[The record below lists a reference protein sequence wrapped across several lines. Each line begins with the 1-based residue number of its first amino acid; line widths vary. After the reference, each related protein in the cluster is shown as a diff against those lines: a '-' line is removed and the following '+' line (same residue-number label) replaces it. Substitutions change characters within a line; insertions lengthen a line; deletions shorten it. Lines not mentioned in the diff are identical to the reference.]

1 MDEPVQQVDIL
12 TSFLLFLLFLLFP
25 LSVRYFVLFYSS
37 RSGTHTSSL
46 ATRSGTRNISFT
58 RQYFNPP
65 QLVCDNTQLTMR
77 SSTRLPR
84 LSRISVLFVLT
95 SVITSTQASNLF
107 LRQAQT
113 CGGIQDLQQC
123 GGSLPS
129 DFCCPKDSTCMSL
142 NSPDVQSVICCPAGS
157 DCAFIQPITC
167 DVAQLNA
174 TLHPDNQMHM
184 SDTTGIELPTC
195 GSKCCPLGYT
205 CKSGMCS
212 KDEKTPTPTSSATS
226 TPSATNPASS
236 SQTSGCPAPV
246 PVKQGFNGKSFAA
259 GLFPGLVIGALGA
272 IALMWLINKRRES
285 QNEKKYSGDFGHVAR
300 QISDPIY
307 DPEQAA
313 RVDFIRRPSHST
325 HRSPHSYNSNTG
337 MVSNGMPSK
346 PTVGTGLTP
355 RIRSMWD
362 RTPKLNFG
370 FTNNGPGLPANP
382 NPARPAPVVRA
393 GSSDRDPYKTPT
405 FTPKRAPSQRRTSR
419 SSRSHR
425 RREPEIEQRQP
436 RPTPPE
442 RQDSTETIDVLMP
455 APNLSFLAPP
465 KAPGMRDNNNRATC
479 DSGTTTFTK
488 LMERAGFDDDV
499 NRDVKNFSSPSRRF

>member
-1 MDEPVQQVDIL
+1 MRPSTRFSGLLRI
-12 TSFLLFLLFLLFP
+12 SALFL
-25 LSVRYFVLFYSS
+25 
-37 RSGTHTSSL
+37 
-46 ATRSGTRNISFT
+46 
-58 RQYFNPP
+58 
-65 QLVCDNTQLTMR
+65 
-77 SSTRLPR
+77 
-84 LSRISVLFVLT
+84 LT
-95 SVITSTQASNLF
+95 SVITSTHASSLF
-107 LRQAQT
+107 LREAQT
-113 CGGIQDLQQC
+113 CGGVSGLQQC
-123 GGSLPS
+123 GGSFPS

-142 NSPDVQSVICCPAGS
+142 NSADVQSVICCPAGS

-167 DVAQLNA
+167 DVTQLNA
-174 TLHPDNQMHM
+174 TLHPDNQMHL
-184 SDTTGIELPTC
+184 SDITGVELPTC

-212 KDEKTPTPTSSATS
+212 KDETTPTPTSSATS
-226 TPSATNPASS
+226 TSSATPTPSATKPESS

-246 PVKQGFNGKSFAA
+246 PVKQGFDGRSFAA
-259 GLFPGLVIGALGA
+259 GLFPGLVVGALGA
-272 IALMWLINKRRES
+272 IGLIWLINKRRET

-307 DPEQAA
+307 DPEHAA

-325 HRSPHSYNSNTG
+325 HRSPNSYSSNTG
-337 MVSNGMPSK
+337 KVSNGMPSK

-370 FTNNGPGLPANP
+370 FTNNNVGLPANP
-382 NPARPAPVVRA
+382 NPTRPPPAVRA

-425 RREPEIEQRQP
+425 RREREPEMSERQQP

-465 KAPGMRDNNNRATC
+465 KAPGMRENRATC
-479 DSGTTTFTK
+479 DSGTTTFTR
-488 LMERAGFDDDV
+488 LMERAGFDDED
-499 NRDVKNFSSPSRRF
+499 DLKKGVKNFSSPARRF

>member
-1 MDEPVQQVDIL
+1 M
-12 TSFLLFLLFLLFP
+12 
-25 LSVRYFVLFYSS
+25 
-37 RSGTHTSSL
+37 
-46 ATRSGTRNISFT
+46 A
-58 RQYFNPP
+58 
-65 QLVCDNTQLTMR
+65 
-77 SSTRLPR
+77 
-84 LSRISVLFVLT
+84 RISRVSAFSLFA
-95 SVITSTQASNLF
+95 SVITSTQASSLF

-113 CGGIQDLQQC
+113 CGGVQGLQQC
-123 GGSLPS
+123 GGNFPS
-129 DFCCPKDSTCMSL
+129 DFCCPKDSTCMNL
-142 NSPDVQSVICCPAGS
+142 NSADVQSVICCPAGQ

-167 DVAQLNA
+167 DVTQLNA
-174 TLHPDNQMHM
+174 TLYPDNQMHL
-184 SDTTGIELPTC
+184 SDTTGVDLPTC

-205 CKSGMCS
+205 CNSGMCK
-212 KDEKTPTPTSSATS
+212 KDQTAPTPTSSATP
-226 TPSATNPASS
+226 TPSATEPASEAGS

-246 PVKQGFNGKSFAA
+246 PVKQGFDGKSFAA

-272 IALMWLINKRRES
+272 IALMWLINKRRET

-307 DPEQAA
+307 DPEHAA

-325 HRSPHSYNSNTG
+325 HRSPNSYNSNTG

-346 PTVGTGLTP
+346 PTMGTGLTP

-370 FTNNGPGLPANP
+370 FTHTTPGLPSNP
-382 NPARPAPVVRA
+382 KPARPPPAVRA

-405 FTPKRAPSQRRTSR
+405 FTPARAPSQRRTSR

-425 RREPEIEQRQP
+425 RREAREPEMSERGRQHHEDQ
-436 RPTPPE
+436 RPTPE
-442 RQDSTETIDVLMP
+442 REHSTETIDVLMP

-465 KAPGMRDNNNRATC
+465 KAPGMRENRATC

-488 LMERAGFDDDV
+488 LMERAGFDDDTSQ
-499 NRDVKNFSSPSRRF
+499 DVKNFSSPGRRF

>member
-1 MDEPVQQVDIL
+1 MARI
-12 TSFLLFLLFLLFP
+12 
-25 LSVRYFVLFYSS
+25 
-37 RSGTHTSSL
+37 
-46 ATRSGTRNISFT
+46 
-58 RQYFNPP
+58 
-65 QLVCDNTQLTMR
+65 
-77 SSTRLPR
+77 
-84 LSRISVLFVLT
+84 SRISAFFFFA
-95 SVITSTQASNLF
+95 SIITSTQASGLF

-113 CGGIQDLQQC
+113 CGEVDGLQQC
-123 GGSLPS
+123 GGSFPS
-129 DFCCPKDSTCMSL
+129 DFCCPKDSTCMNL
-142 NSPDVQSVICCPAGS
+142 NSKDVQSVICCPAGQ

-167 DVAQLNA
+167 DVSQLNA
-174 TLHPDNQMHM
+174 TAYPDNQMHL

-205 CKSGMCS
+205 CNSGMCK
-212 KDEKTPTPTSSATS
+212 KDATAPTPTSSATS
-226 TPSATNPASS
+226 APSATKPASEAGS

-246 PVKQGFNGKSFAA
+246 STKQGFDGSSFVA
-259 GLFPGLVIGALGA
+259 GLFPGLLIGALGA
-272 IALMWLINKRRES
+272 TALIWLINKRREAQS
-285 QNEKKYSGDFGHVAR
+285 EKKYSGDFGHVAR

-307 DPEQAA
+307 DPEHAA

-325 HRSPHSYNSNTG
+325 HRSPNSYSSNAG

-370 FTNNGPGLPANP
+370 FTTNTTPGLPSNP
-382 NPARPAPVVRA
+382 HPARPPPAVRA

-405 FTPKRAPSQRRTSR
+405 FTPARAPSQRRTSR

-425 RREPEIEQRQP
+425 RREDRERREPEMSERGRQQYEGRHHDDG
-436 RPTPPE
+436 RPMPE
-442 RQDSTETIDVLMP
+442 REHSTETIDVLMP

-465 KAPGMRDNNNRATC
+465 KAPGMRENRATC

-488 LMERAGFDDDV
+488 LMERAGFDDDES
-499 NRDVKNFSSPSRRF
+499 RDVKNFSSPARRF